1 MWLPLLG
8 PVEPGHLF
16 DCDPASPSEEATVRW
31 GPSKCYQL
39 GCSQVEDG
47 LARWGHNSKALSN
60 CWVFHDNDC
69 YEHLGTW
76 ANCHPPGQY
85 APIVSQC
92 RGASCSPKLGNVPT
106 CTPKKCTRCLLT
118 WAVCLSAPVRDA
130 SCLPTWVPRPCEK
143 VPTAAHLGSV
153 SVCTCEEVTLGGT
166 SRGVPAWC

>member
-76 ANCHPPGQY
+76 ALKWNFP
-85 APIVSQC
+85 
-92 RGASCSPKLGNVPT
+92 CS
-106 CTPKKCTRCLLT
+106 
-118 WAVCLSAPVRDA
+118 
-130 SCLPTWVPRPCEK
+130 LPQNWS
-143 VPTAAHLGSV
+143 L
-153 SVCTCEEVTLGGT
+153 
-166 SRGVPAWC
+166 